1 MKPAPRRRLSGKQSV
16 STLPK
21 VVSGSADV
29 DEFTVEEEPGR
40 FVCRTTQPSRTMQQR
55 IPIKKELG
63 AKEDLDTNLS
73 SRKVASIDLLIA
85 KNANRTAAK
94 QRKFQARNSTEHS
107 NQVPSPPPSTAT
119 K

>member
-1 MKPAPRRRLSGKQSV
+1 M
-16 STLPK
+16 PK

-94 QRKFQARNSTEHS
+94 QRKFQARQPSRARS
-107 NQVPSPPPSTAT
+107 SPPPSTAT